1 MQGNWNDLLHFI
13 WPQNDKA
20 SNQQQMQKLVEIKE
34 HIPEMKAIKKFL
46 EPNENKN
53 TAFQN

>member
-46 EPNENKN
+46 EANENTN
-53 TAFQN
+53 TGFQN